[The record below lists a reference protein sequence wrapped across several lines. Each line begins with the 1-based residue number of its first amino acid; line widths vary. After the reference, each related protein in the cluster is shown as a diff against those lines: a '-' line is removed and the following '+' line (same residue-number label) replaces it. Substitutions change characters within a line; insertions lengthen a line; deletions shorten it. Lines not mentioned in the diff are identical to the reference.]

1 LLYGSRE
8 GRVPEKFKNRLTV
21 SRQLAQCRATKIRM
35 KLMWVVFT
43 DLDGT
48 LLDVRTYSF
57 DAARPALERLRA
69 TLTPLV
75 LVTSKTRAEVEL
87 WRRRLGNVDPFIV
100 ENGGAIFLPEGTFP
114 WKEKMEVRDGYE
126 VVELGERYERLVDA
140 LQDASRETG
149 CAVASFHLMDAEE
162 VARRCELPVE
172 QARLA
177 KVREYDEPFEILDE
191 SRREELLGAIERRG
205 YRWTRGGR
213 FHHVIGSSDKARA
226 VEMLRDLYA
235 RAHGIPRTIGLGDA
249 PNDAGFLNAMDE
261 AVLIRSPKIGELRE
275 LVPRGRV
282 TAAEGPAGWNEAIL
296 ELVS

>member
-1 LLYGSRE
+1 ML
-8 GRVPEKFKNRLTV
+8 
-21 SRQLAQCRATKIRM
+21 
-35 KLMWVVFT
+35 VVFT

-48 LLDVRTYSF
+48 LLDARTYSF

-75 LVTSKTRAEVEL
+75 LVTSKTRAEVEF
-87 WRRRLGNVDPFIV
+87 WRRRLGNGDPFIV

-114 WKEKMEVRDGYE
+114 WKVEKTEVRDGYE
-126 VVELGERYERLVDA
+126 VVELGERHERLVDA
-140 LQDASRETG
+140 LQNASRETG
-149 CAVASFHLMDAEE
+149 CAVASFHSMNAEE
-162 VARRCELPVE
+162 VARRCDLPVE

-235 RAHGIPRTIGLGDA
+235 RADGMTRTIGLGDA

-261 AVLIRSPKIGELRE
+261 AVLIRSPRVGELRE

-282 TAAEGPAGWNEAIL
+282 TAAEWPAGWNEAML